1 MKNAMLTAAVLVAL
15 AGAYGWL
22 AFGDRLRRGGAAHD
36 PADWCEEH
44 GKPESRCEECRP
56 ALARGGTVAMMTRE
70 PKAGECPNTL
80 VRVTLGA
87 GVAETAGIESVR
99 VEPRPIDERIFA
111 VAETQYAPSQYA
123 RVAPRLAG
131 VVKEAFAVLGQ
142 DVKAGEVLA
151 TVTCPE
157 LAAAKSAYLQA
168 LAVQKLRLETWE
180 KAAELFK
187 QKFATSREELEARTA
202 LEEARLEVG
211 RATLHLQALGLSDE
225 QVRAVGESRDLSPL
239 LPVTSPFAG
248 RIVQASA
255 VAGES
260 AGPDR
265 PLFAVALLERLWAAV
280 DVPEADLTRVAVGQ
294 KAFFTIESAA
304 GKRFPGR
311 VVAVGSEVDDRT
323 RTGRVYA
330 EFKNTEGMLR
340 ARMFGRAEI
349 LVKDASP
356 RLVVPKD
363 ALQNDGDCSLVFVK
377 VKEDTYQAR
386 KVEVGAVFEG
396 GYEIRGGLAS
406 GEEVAS
412 RGAFLL
418 KSEAMR
424 GQMGAG

>member
-1 MKNAMLTAAVLVAL
+1 MKNAMLTAGVLVAL
-15 AGAYGWL
+15 AAAYGWL
-22 AFGDRLRRGGAAHD
+22 AFGDRLRAGAGRRD

-44 GKPESRCEECRP
+44 GKPESRCEQCHPE
-56 ALARGGTVAMMTRE
+56 LARGGTVATRVRE
-70 PKAGECPNTL
+70 PKEGECPNTL
-80 VRVTLGA
+80 VRVTLGP

-99 VEPRPIDERIFA
+99 VDARPIDERILA

-131 VVKEAFAVLGQ
+131 VVNEALVVLGQ
-142 DVKAGEVLA
+142 DVKAGDVLA

-168 LAVQKLRLETWE
+168 LAVQKLRQETWE

-187 QKFATSREELEARTA
+187 QKFATSREELEARTS

-211 RATLHLQALGLSDE
+211 RTTLQLQALGLAEE
-225 QVRAVGESRDLSPL
+225 QVRLVGESRDLSPL
-239 LPVTSPFAG
+239 LAVTAPFAG
-248 RIVQASA
+248 RVVQAAA

-265 PLFAVALLERLWAAV
+265 PLFAVAVLERLWAAV
-280 DVPEADLTRVAVGQ
+280 DVPEADLTRVAAGQ
-294 KAFFTIESAA
+294 KAFFTMEAAA

-311 VVAVGSEVDDRT
+311 VVAVGSEVDERT

-330 EFKNTEGMLR
+330 EFKNTEGLLR

-377 VKEDTYQAR
+377 VRADTFQAR
-386 KVEVGAVFEG
+386 KVEVGAVFDG
-396 GYEIRGGLAS
+396 GYEIRVGLAA